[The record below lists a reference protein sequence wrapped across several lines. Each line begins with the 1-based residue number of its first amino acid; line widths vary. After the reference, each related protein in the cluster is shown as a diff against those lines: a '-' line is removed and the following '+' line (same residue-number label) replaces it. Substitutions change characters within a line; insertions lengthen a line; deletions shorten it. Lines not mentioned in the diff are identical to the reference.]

1 MGKAFNQRFK
11 NPDSIKKNTD
21 EFNYKIFKH
30 AGKTIQEKLK
40 TKCKLGES
48 ILLLGNS
55 KDRGLWW
62 ATVQG
67 VAKNW
72 RQLND

>member
-1 MGKAFNQRFK
+1 MKLYKLSVGKAFNQRFK
-11 NPDSIKKNTD
+11 NSDSIKKNTD

-48 ILLLGNS
+48 IPSIYHNIS
-55 KDRGLWW
+55 
-62 ATVQG
+62 TT
-67 VAKNW
+67 
-72 RQLND
+72 